1 MARSQEEIDYIKQN
15 QAGTLAGRT
24 LVGNPN
30 DEFISSSI
38 LAPTPSITLPP
49 YPEDLTNYGATIA
62 GTIPTPFTSK
72 VEKTTTDIESLLG
85 QLSGKESYSQQQEN
99 LAGVDELQAEQ
110 DSLTA
115 QIKALNTQSQ
125 NLQKQSEVDIP
136 NQMQL
141 ESEGRGRTVG
151 GLAPLTAGALRINQ
165 IKQGQIATQALTLS
179 ATYDLNAGRLKSAQT
194 KAQKAVDLKYK
205 PIEEAIDRNAKLLEL
220 YMPFFNRE
228 EKKRAEAQQL
238 ANEEKKT
245 AVADKKKLQ
254 QDIINIAQANGDSS
268 IASLAMQLDPN
279 SSTFVQDLSALQAKI
294 KPKPVGQ
301 SDFEQAFLRDKG
313 YLPSVN
319 DILDYKARE
328 AAAGRAPAKGGIT
341 VPITATNKPY
351 IDAFNSAVT
360 GMPANRIEQAQTTF
374 SQLLSSGD
382 TEGAKSY
389 IVRTAMAN
397 AGVDQQNQAIGRT
410 QAIAAMNDI
419 ENLLKQAKE
428 KGANT
433 NILTGTLVNIGNR
446 LGASPNTD
454 LSYIGSRIMQALI
467 VYRKGMTGVAFGAQE
482 AKDYKKI
489 FSDITNIESLNTA
502 KISALRD
509 ALNSNNRAALA
520 FYIGDTNYE
529 KLFGKEQTSQLPS
542 SGGTSGG
549 TIDLSGLDFKF

>member
-30 DEFISSSI
+30 DESISSSI

-228 EKKRAEAQQL
+228 EKKRAE
-238 ANEEKKT
+238 E
-245 AVADKKKLQ
+245 
-254 QDIINIAQANGDSS
+254 
-268 IASLAMQLDPN
+268 
-279 SSTFVQDLSALQAKI
+279 
-294 KPKPVGQ
+294 
-301 SDFEQAFLRDKG
+301 LRIQYYRD
-313 YLPSVN
+313 
-319 DILDYKARE
+319 
-328 AAAGRAPAKGGIT
+328 
-341 VPITATNKPY
+341 
-351 IDAFNSAVT
+351 
-360 GMPANRIEQAQTTF
+360 
-374 SQLLSSGD
+374 
-382 TEGAKSY
+382 
-389 IVRTAMAN
+389 
-397 AGVDQQNQAIGRT
+397 
-410 QAIAAMNDI
+410 
-419 ENLLKQAKE
+419 AKE
-428 KGANT
+428 KKNLKNKTTAN
-433 NILTGTLVNIGNR
+433 
-446 LGASPNTD
+446 
-454 LSYIGSRIMQALI
+454 
-467 VYRKGMTGVAFGAQE
+467 E
-482 AKDYKKI
+482 
-489 FSDITNIESLNTA
+489 
-502 KISALRD
+502 
-509 ALNSNNRAALA
+509 NSN
-520 FYIGDTNYE
+520 
-529 KLFGKEQTSQLPS
+529 K
-542 SGGTSGG
+542 
-549 TIDLSGLDFKF
+549 